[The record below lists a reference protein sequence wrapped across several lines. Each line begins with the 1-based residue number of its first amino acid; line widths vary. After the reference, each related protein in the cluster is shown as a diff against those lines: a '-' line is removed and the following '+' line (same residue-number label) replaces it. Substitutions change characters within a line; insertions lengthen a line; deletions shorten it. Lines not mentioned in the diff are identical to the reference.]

1 MSEEEIKIVNKV
13 EQKYNEL
20 LKKNNKIL
28 VISKEGCPNC
38 DKLKEMFNVLDIP
51 YNTFLYKNENKLD
64 EDFKEYLKEQTKGKF
79 FPFCFVNSK
88 YIGGYKEVQMLFS
101 TEKMKELLLEIDIEY
116 EEDF

>member
-1 MSEEEIKIVNKV
+1 MSEEEIQIVNKV

-28 VISKEGCPNC
+28 IISKGGCPNC
-38 DKLKEMFNVLDIP
+38 DKLKELFDVLDIS

-64 EDFKEYLKEQTKGKF
+64 EDFKEYLKEQTKGNF

-88 YIGGYKEVQMLFS
+88 YIGGYKEVLMLFS
-101 TEKMKELLLEIDIEY
+101 TDKMKELLLEINIEY